1 MAKDFPSVEEDP
13 GCPEEDC
20 NFTLLSPLI
29 PLNSDGTLT
38 CQVAGQNT
46 QVLVDTGASRSTLQA
61 SSFSIP
67 ISNQVVNAVGI
78 SNQVVP
84 HPVSKPVSLV
94 LGPISEHHSF
104 LLSPTSPVNLLGRD
118 LLCRLRCTIFCTPD
132 GVYLEVPAQT
142 RQEVE
147 DLLQGPDTEL
157 FPLIPV
163 SDADL
168 LSQVPNC
175 LWATT
180 PNEVGRISVDPVYI
194 SVNKT
199 KCLPRITQYPL
210 NPAAE
215 AGIQPVISDLL
226 AQGVL
231 VRCTSECNTPILPI
245 KKPGRD
251 TYRFV
256 QDLRAINAIVI
267 SQFPVVPNPTTI
279 LSSIPPDSTHFTV
292 VDLSSA
298 FFSVPLHPDC
308 QYLTAFTYKG
318 QQYCW
323 TVLPQ
328 GFRDS
333 PTYFSQIL
341 RQDLSDITFPSGS
354 TLIQYV
360 DDLLLCS
367 ASLKACRLDSVVL
380 LTALA
385 NKGHK
390 VSKQKLQLCKPTVR
404 YLGHD
409 LSAGSRH
416 LSADRIQAILSAPKP
431 TTPSQVRSF
440 LGMAGYCRQW
450 IPNVSQLAKPL
461 QELTHNATPSSI
473 PPVHSEEGSPMIP
486 VPLNNTQMNGPL
498 FNELKPND
506 TWQDKGFTSPG
517 YIRLALTPVGEYCRT
532 CNGTGARVGKSRC
545 KVNIV
550 LNGVWNRN
558 NTWENNK
565 GPYDFGIDGY
575 YLQWM
580 MKPQCQKTLTAKVGH
595 YFICGRRAYKTL
607 PKGWSGTCYVGA
619 AFPAI
624 RITNHLPG
632 SRIRNYR
639 EITETQRFWGIAFPG
654 LGVAYAVREIRRLE
668 VAFEKVANA
677 TTKAL
682 RAINMELGEVRQ
694 MVLQNRMA
702 LNYVL
707 ASKGGVC
714 ALVGKECCVYITDTS
729 KEVEEDAS
737 KIKKAVERLRN
748 HGVISVLLGSV
759 THQAD
764 GDFILF
770 AEEF

>member
-13 GCPEEDC
+13 VKFKAELALVIRSYDPNWQDLDLLLRVILPDDKRKKILEKAGWPSEPISGDPDLAANKEALTRARNGLLDSILQVFPKLPNWVKISTCKQEENESPGAYLERLTKVFERHSGIENPATTAKQALGATFVTGLDPAIQ
-20 NFTLLSPLI
+20 TLLKQITIGWETKPLEE
-29 PLNSDGTLT
+29 LLT
-38 CQVAGQNT
+38 VADHCRQCIKAK
-46 QVLVDTGASRSTLQA
+46 QDKEPKLMVLQ
-61 SSFSIP
+61 
-67 ISNQVVNAVGI
+67 
-78 SNQVVP
+78 
-84 HPVSKPVSLV
+84 SL
-94 LGPISEHHSF
+94 
-104 LLSPTSPVNLLGRD
+104 PTKTGRD

-147 DLLQGPDTEL
+147 DLLQGPNTVL
-157 FPLIPV
+157 VPLIP
-163 SDADL
+163 DADL

-194 SVNKT
+194 SVDKT
-199 KCLPRITQYPL
+199 KRLPRITQYPL

-231 VRCTSECNTPILPI
+231 VRCTSECNTPILPL

-333 PTYFSQIL
+333 PTHFSQIL
-341 RQDLSDITFPSGS
+341 RQDLSDITFLSGS

-367 ASLKACRLDSVVL
+367 ASLEACRSDSVVL

-416 LSADRIQAILSAPKP
+416 RSADRIQAILSAPKP

-450 IPNVSQLAKPL
+450 IPNFSQLAKPL
-461 QELTHNATPSSI
+461 QELTRNATPSPI
-473 PPVHSEEGSPMIP
+473 PWRSQQDTAFSSLKQTLASAPALGLPDYSRHFTLFCHEKEGCALGVLVQKHGDKYRPLAYYSTYLDPVAASFPPCLCAIAAAARILEQAEPLVLQSPLTLAVAHSVSALLLKGKTQHLSNARLVKYERLLFASPNVSVIRCDSLNPATLLPAPHEGEPHDCLQ
-486 VPLNNTQMNGPL
+486 VVQAV
-498 FNELKPND
+498 
-506 TWQDKGFTSPG
+506 TSP
-517 YIRLALTPVGEYCRT
+517 RPDL
-532 CNGTGARVGKSRC
+532 
-545 KVNIV
+545 
-550 LNGVWNRN
+550 
-558 NTWENNK
+558 
-565 GPYDFGIDGY
+565 
-575 YLQWM
+575 
-580 MKPQCQKTLTAKVGH
+580 
-595 YFICGRRAYKTL
+595 
-607 PKGWSGTCYVGA
+607 
-619 AFPAI
+619 
-624 RITNHLPG
+624 
-632 SRIRNYR
+632 
-639 EITETQRFWGIAFPG
+639 
-654 LGVAYAVREIRRLE
+654 
-668 VAFEKVANA
+668 FEMPLDNP
-677 TTKAL
+677 
-682 RAINMELGEVRQ
+682 
-694 MVLQNRMA
+694 
-702 LNYVL
+702 
-707 ASKGGVC
+707 
-714 ALVGKECCVYITDTS
+714 
-729 KEVEEDAS
+729 
-737 KIKKAVERLRN
+737 
-748 HGVISVLLGSV
+748 
-759 THQAD
+759 
-764 GDFILF
+764 DFILWQN
-770 AEEF
+770 